1 MVLLPHFVRNM
12 FCRAVNKLYFYRKLS
27 GENKNMYLYNNQN
40 WPVFEW
46 NSEKLLPLL
55 AYVRNRQG
63 KLIGKM
69 GALGFELQN
78 EANLEILTIEILK
91 STEIEGEFLDRE
103 QVRSS
108 IARRLGLDISGL
120 VYSERNVDGIVDLML
135 DATKKYDKELTK
147 ERLFS
152 WHASLFPAGQ
162 SGMYKIITGN
172 WRDDSTGPMQVVSGA
187 LGKEKVHYQA
197 PTANQIENEMRIF
210 FDWFNLEQ
218 NVDPVIKAAIAHLW
232 FVTLHPFEDGNG
244 RISRALSD
252 MLLARSDEQ
261 SYRFYSMST
270 QIRKERNSYYDIL
283 EKTQKGSL
291 DITNWLEW
299 FLNSL
304 LHSIESSEKLLEKVI
319 YKHEFWL
326 QNSKVSINDRQRKI
340 LNMLMDD
347 FEGVLN
353 TTKWAKIGKCSQD
366 TALRDIQDLIEKG
379 ILTKSEQGGRST
391 NYELKTN

>member
-1 MVLLPHFVRNM
+1 
-12 FCRAVNKLYFYRKLS
+12 
-27 GENKNMYLYNNQN
+27 MYLYNNQD
-40 WPVFEW
+40 WPIFKW

-55 AYVRNRQG
+55 SFVRNRQG

-69 GALGFELQN
+69 GALGFELRN
-78 EANLEILTIEILK
+78 EANLEILTQEIIK
-91 STEIEGEFLDRE
+91 TSEIEGEILNKE

-108 IARRLGLDISGL
+108 IARRLGLEISGL
-120 VYSERNVDGIVDLML
+120 VYSERNVDGIVDLMI
-135 DATKKYDKELTK
+135 DATKNFEQELNK

-152 WHASLFPAGQ
+152 WHAALFPTGQ
-162 SGMYKIITGN
+162 SGMYKIIVGN

-197 PTANQIENEMRIF
+197 PPAVQLENEMRIF

-218 NVDPVIKAAIAHLW
+218 NTDLVLKSAIAHLW

-270 QIRKERNSYYDIL
+270 QIRKERNSYYNIL
-283 EKTQKGSL
+283 EKIQKGGL
-291 DITNWLEW
+291 DITDWLEW
-299 FLNSL
+299 FLNCL
-304 LHSIESSEKLLEKVI
+304 LHSIDNSEKLLEKI
-319 YKHEFWL
+319 IFKHLFWL
-326 QNSKVSINDRQRKI
+326 KHTRVNINERQRKI
-340 LNMLMDD
+340 LTMLMDD

-353 TTKWAKIGKCSQD
+353 STKWAKITKCSQD
-366 TALRDIQDLIEKG
+366 TALRDIQNLIEKG
-379 ILTKSEQGGRST
+379 ILVKNDKGGRST
-391 NYELKTN
+391 NYELKIDE

>member
-1 MVLLPHFVRNM
+1 
-12 FCRAVNKLYFYRKLS
+12 
-27 GENKNMYLYNNQN
+27 MYLYNNQD
-40 WPVFEW
+40 WPIFKW

-55 AYVRNRQG
+55 SYVRNRQG
-63 KLIGKM
+63 RLIGKM
-69 GALGFELQN
+69 GALGFELRN
-78 EANLEILTIEILK
+78 EANLEILTQEIIK
-91 STEIEGEFLDRE
+91 STEIEGEILNRE

-108 IARRLGLDISGL
+108 IARRLGLEISGL
-120 VYSERNVDGIVDLML
+120 VYSERNVDGIVDLMI
-135 DATKKYDKELTK
+135 DATKNFDQELNK

-152 WHASLFPAGQ
+152 WHAALFPTGH
-162 SGMYKIITGN
+162 SGMHKIILGN
-172 WRDDSTGPMQVVSGA
+172 WRDDSAGPMQVVSGV

-197 PTANQIENEMRIF
+197 PPAAQLENEMRIF
-210 FDWFNLEQ
+210 IDWFNLEQ
-218 NVDPVIKAAIAHLW
+218 NTDLVLKSAIAHLW

-283 EKTQKGSL
+283 EKTQKSGL
-291 DITNWLEW
+291 DITGWLEW
-299 FLNSL
+299 YLNCLS
-304 LHSIESSEKLLEKVI
+304 HSIENSEKLLEKII
-319 YKHEFWL
+319 YKHLFWL
-326 QNSKVSINDRQRKI
+326 KHTRVNINDRQRKI
-340 LNMLMDD
+340 LNLLLDD

-379 ILTKSEQGGRST
+379 ILVKSKQGGRST
-391 NYELKTN
+391 NYELKIDE

>member
-1 MVLLPHFVRNM
+1 
-12 FCRAVNKLYFYRKLS
+12 
-27 GENKNMYLYNNQN
+27 MYLYNNQN

-108 IARRLGLDISGL
+108 IAKRLGLDISGL
-120 VYSERNVDGIVDLML
+120 IYSERNVDGIVDLML

-162 SGMYKIITGN
+162 SGMYKIIVGN

-197 PTANQIENEMRIF
+197 PPANQIENEMRIF

-218 NVDPVIKAAIAHLW
+218 NVDSVLKAAIAHLW

-283 EKTQKGSL
+283 EKTQRGSL

-340 LNMLMDD
+340 LNMLMED

-353 TTKWAKIGKCSQD
+353 TSKWAKIGKCSQD

-379 ILTKSEQGGRST
+379 ILAKPEQGGRST
-391 NYELKTN
+391 NYELKNN

>member
-1 MVLLPHFVRNM
+1 
-12 FCRAVNKLYFYRKLS
+12 
-27 GENKNMYLYNNQN
+27 MYLYDNQN
-40 WPVFEW
+40 WPIFEW
-46 NSEKLLPLL
+46 NSDKLLPLL

-197 PTANQIENEMRIF
+197 PPANQIENEMRIF
-210 FDWFNLEQ
+210 FDWVNLEQ
-218 NVDPVIKAAIAHLW
+218 NVDPVLKAAIAHLW

-326 QNSKVSINDRQRKI
+326 RNSKVTINDRQLQL

-379 ILTKSEQGGRST
+379 ILAKSEQGGRST